1 MSMKSFTRFKG
12 GNMNRLLKVMLTAIL
27 LTSILIGC
35 TPAPKVG
42 GGKLVVYSPN
52 SDGEIEGLLY
62 YFGEKYDIEIELQSM
77 GTGEVLSKLQAEKE
91 NPQADVMFGG
101 MNLGVYTSNKDL
113 FQAYTAKDDDKLP
126 EGYQNKTGY
135 FTNYLLS
142 GSNLL
147 VNTELEAGLG
157 ITINSYA
164 DLLNPLLKG
173 KIAMGDA
180 TKSSSAFAQ
189 LTNMLLVKGGY
200 DSAEAWDFV
209 KQLMV
214 QMDGIMIGSSSAI
227 YKGVQAGEYV
237 VGLTYEDPSVALLT
251 DGATNVRVVYPTEGA
266 VWLPAASAI
275 VAGAQNLDNAKLF
288 LDFLISVEGQTI
300 VASLTNRPV
309 NTSIA
314 NTNPNM
320 KPFSQINLV
329 FEDIPYVASKKV
341 EYQKKFADLWAE
353 VNQ

>member
-1 MSMKSFTRFKG
+1 
-12 GNMNRLLKVMLTAIL
+12 MNRLLKVMLTALL

-35 TPAPKVG
+35 TPAPVVG

-62 YFGEKYDIEIELQSM
+62 YFGEKYDVEIELQSM
-77 GTGEVLSKLQAEKE
+77 GTGEVLSKLTAEKE

-101 MNLGVYTSNKDL
+101 MNLGAWTSNKDL
-113 FQAYTAKDDDKLP
+113 FQAYTAKDDNKLP
-126 EGYQNKTGY
+126 EGYQNKTGF

-147 VNTELEAGLG
+147 VNTDLEAGLG

-214 QMDGIMIGSSSAI
+214 QMDGVMIGSSSAI

-251 DGATNVRVVYPTEGA
+251 DGAKNVRVVYPTEGA

-288 LDFLISVEGQTI
+288 LDFLISEEGQTI

-314 NTNPNM
+314 NTNQYM
-320 KPFSQINLV
+320 KPFSQIKLV
-329 FEDIPYVASKKV
+329 FEDIQYVANKKV

-353 VNQ
+353 VNK

>member
-1 MSMKSFTRFKG
+1 
-12 GNMNRLLKVMLTAIL
+12 MNRLLKVMLTAIL

-35 TPAPKVG
+35 TPAPVVG

-62 YFGEKYDIEIELQSM
+62 YFGEKYDVEIELQSM

-126 EGYQNKTGY
+126 EGYQNKTGF

-147 VNTELEAGLG
+147 VNTDLEAGLG

-214 QMDGIMIGSSSAI
+214 QMDGVMIGSSSAI

-251 DGATNVRVVYPTEGA
+251 DGAKNVRVVYPTEGA

-275 VAGAQNLDNAKLF
+275 VAGAKNLDNAKLF

-314 NTNPNM
+314 NTNQYM
-320 KPFSQINLV
+320 KPFSQIKLV
-329 FEDIPYVASKKV
+329 FEDIQYVANKKV

>member
-1 MSMKSFTRFKG
+1 MKSLTRFKG

-35 TPAPKVG
+35 APATPVG

-227 YKGVQAGEYV
+227 YKGVAQGEYV

-288 LDFLISVEGQTI
+288 LDFLISEEGQTI

-320 KPFSQINLV
+320 KPFSQIKLV
-329 FEDIPYVASKKV
+329 FEDIQYVADNKV
-341 EYQKKFADLWAE
+341 AYQKKFADLWAE

>member
-1 MSMKSFTRFKG
+1 
-12 GNMNRLLKVMLTAIL
+12 MNRLLKVMLTALL

-35 TPAPKVG
+35 TPSAPVG

-77 GTGEVLSKLQAEKE
+77 GTGEVLSKLTAEKE

-101 MNLGVYTSNKDL
+101 MNLGAWTNNKDL

-126 EGYQNKTGY
+126 EGYQNKTGF

-147 VNTELEAGLG
+147 VNTDLEAGLG

-189 LTNMLLVKGGY
+189 LSNILLVKGGY

-227 YKGVQAGEYV
+227 YKGVAEGEYTV
-237 VGLTYEDPSVALLT
+237 ALTYEDPSVALLT
-251 DGATNVRVVYPTEGA
+251 DGAKNVRVVYPSEGA

-275 VAGAQNLDNAKLF
+275 VAGAKNLDNAKLF

-300 VASLTNRPV
+300 VGGLTNRPV
-309 NTSIA
+309 NTSIT

-320 KPFSQINLV
+320 KPFSAINLV
-329 FEDIPYVASKKV
+329 FEDIPYVATNRTA
-341 EYQKKFADLWAE
+341 YQKKFADLWAE
-353 VNQ
+353 VNK

>member
-1 MSMKSFTRFKG
+1 
-12 GNMNRLLKVMLTAIL
+12 MNRLLKVMLTALL

-35 TPAPKVG
+35 TPAAPVG

-113 FQAYTAKDDDKLP
+113 FQAYTAKDDNKLP
-126 EGYQNKTGY
+126 EGYQNKTGF

-147 VNTELEAGLG
+147 VNTELESGLG

-214 QMDGIMIGSSSAI
+214 QMDGVMIGSSSAI

-237 VGLTYEDPSVALLT
+237 VGLTYEDPSVALIT

-275 VAGAQNLDNAKLF
+275 VAGAANLDNAKLF
-288 LDFLISVEGQTI
+288 LDFLISEEGQTI
-300 VASLTNRPV
+300 VGSLTNRPV
-309 NTSIA
+309 NTDIA

-320 KPFSQINLV
+320 KKFSEIKLV
-329 FEDIPYVASKKV
+329 FEDIQFVADKKV

-353 VNQ
+353 VNK